1 MKFLS
6 YNAYK
11 KLIMDTTDPRRGKKV
26 AFLIND
32 CHESKI
38 PLLRCLESMKGLRMF
53 IVYRASQSG
62 NAVVELESLDEF
74 GKAQSYAAYHSWPFT
89 KLQDVCLMINMGHA
103 DLSFLV
109 DYRPNRA
116 KIAEFLRTM
125 RPEPNETYSGRPLE
139 GMVSA

>member
-6 YNAYK
+6 FRSYK
-11 KLIMDTTDPRRGKKV
+11 KLIMDTTHPRKGKKV
-26 AFLIND
+26 AFRIND

-38 PLLRCLESMKGLRMF
+38 PRLRVLESMKGLRMF
-53 IVYRASQSG
+53 IVYRSSESG
-62 NAVVELESLDEF
+62 NDVIELESIDEF

-89 KLQDVCLMINMGHA
+89 KLHDACLMINLGHA

-109 DYRPNRA
+109 DYRPNQA

-125 RPEPNETYSGRPLE
+125 RPDSNESYSGRPLRE
-139 GMVSA
+139 LVSA